1 MENKTNNKTN
11 KDHPVALQS
20 QLGVKDDMRHWD
32 IYSSDSNVLS
42 EEEQL
47 QKIMDSEIIRL
58 KKLYQLSYDKYD
70 KRIDKLIAKRDYEL
84 GVIWDSLIKEQA
96 KRKAR
101 LGISSNG

>member
-1 MENKTNNKTN
+1 
-11 KDHPVALQS
+11 
-20 QLGVKDDMRHWD
+20 
-32 IYSSDSNVLS
+32 
-42 EEEQL
+42 
-47 QKIMDSEIIRL
+47 MDSEIIRL